1 MRQHC
6 EVDQDGELLRQ
17 HCEVDQDGEL
27 LRQHC
32 EVDLDCELLWQPCEF
47 HQHGCGNIVKLG
59 VFLATMFL
67 VLKT

>member
-27 LRQHC
+27 L
-32 EVDLDCELLWQPCEF
+32 WQPCEF
-47 HQHGCGNIVKLG
+47 DQHGCGNIVKLG